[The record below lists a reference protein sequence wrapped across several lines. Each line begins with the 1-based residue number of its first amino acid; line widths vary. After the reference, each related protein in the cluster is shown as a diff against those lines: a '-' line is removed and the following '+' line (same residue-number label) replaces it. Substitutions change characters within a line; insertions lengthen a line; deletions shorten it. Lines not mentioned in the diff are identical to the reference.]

1 MKSRNLNIVS
11 GIILSVLLILLFIK
25 LNRVEEGT
33 NFSGVVLGGAAL
45 LGIILGSLLFS
56 GLIKLIFKRISYLT
70 IVLVTTTISVLV
82 FYIQLHFP
90 F

>member
-1 MKSRNLNIVS
+1 MNSRNLNTVS
-11 GIILSVLLILLFIK
+11 GIILSVLLVLLFIK
-25 LNRVEEGT
+25 LKRVEEGT

-70 IVLVTTTISVLV
+70 ILLVITTISVLV

-90 F
+90 V

>member
-1 MKSRNLNIVS
+1 MNSRNLNIVS
-11 GIILSVLLILLFIK
+11 GIILSVLLVLLFIK
-25 LNRVEEGT
+25 LKRVEEGT

-70 IVLVTTTISVLV
+70 ILLVTTTISVLV

-90 F
+90 V

>member
-1 MKSRNLNIVS
+1 MNSRNLNTVS
-11 GIILSVLLILLFIK
+11 GIILSVLLVLLFIK
-25 LNRVEEGT
+25 LKRVEEGT

-56 GLIKLIFKRISYLT
+56 GLIRLIFKRISYLT
-70 IVLVTTTISVLV
+70 ILLVITTISVLV

-90 F
+90 V